1 MIEALKT
8 IAALTYVLV
17 LLSAILMVFAL
28 CGAIVLGLD
37 PSVRQLELGVLSG
50 GLLLG
55 VGLVNYVLQQ
65 VRKP

>member
-8 IAALTYVLV
+8 VVALTYVLA
-17 LLSAILMVFAL
+17 LLFAILMIFAL
-28 CGAIVLGLD
+28 CGAIVLGLG

-55 VGLVNYVLQQ
+55 VGLVNYINQKAK
-65 VRKP
+65 KP

>member
-1 MIEALKT
+1 VIEALKMV
-8 IAALTYVLV
+8 AALTYVLV

-50 GLLLG
+50 GFLLS
-55 VGLVNYVLQQ
+55 VGLVNYIKQQ
-65 VRKP
+65 VKKP